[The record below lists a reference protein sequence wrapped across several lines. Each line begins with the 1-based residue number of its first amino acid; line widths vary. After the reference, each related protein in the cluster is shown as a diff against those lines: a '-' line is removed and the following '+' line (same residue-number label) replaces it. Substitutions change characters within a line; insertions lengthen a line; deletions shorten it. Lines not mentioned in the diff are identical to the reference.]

1 MAGWHHQLNRG
12 EFEQTPGGGEEQG
25 SLACCNPWGH
35 QELDMTMLLNNNNN
49 SIQSNEICSTQRSIL
64 YEQAGVCCRNN
75 PPRGSFEDGLL
86 VKEKISFGG
95 PKFPSRPHIA
105 HLSSA
110 HL

>member
-64 YEQAGVCCRNN
+64 YEQAGVCNS
-75 PPRGSFEDGLL
+75 RGH
-86 VKEKISFGG
+86 KESDTTE
-95 PKFPSRPHIA
+95 R
-105 HLSSA
+105 LN
-110 HL
+110 